1 MSEPSQ
7 PEVAGRRV
15 AIGLAIGAFVLAA
28 AALVVAIARRG
39 GSDEAVAPAPK
50 AKPVAAE
57 PIRRL
62 DDKHAVIPRA
72 TADKLLADPSQL
84 GAEVKEVPGGFT
96 IVVIPAGSPLVQL
109 GFRAGDTIRGVNG
122 MEVSTPASALGIYTQ
137 LKSTTRFTIDL
148 DRAGES
154 MQLTLEIH

>member
-1 MSEPSQ
+1 MSDQ
-7 PEVAGRRV
+7 RRIAV
-15 AIGLAIGAFVLAA
+15 GLAIGAFVLAA

-39 GSDEAVAPAPK
+39 GVDETPPAPK
-50 AKPVAAE
+50 AKPVAVE
-57 PIRRL
+57 PIKRL

-72 TADKLLADPSQL
+72 TADKLLADPAQL

-96 IVVIPAGSPLVQL
+96 IVAIPAGSPLVQL

-137 LKSTTRFTIDL
+137 LKSTTQFTIDL
-148 DRAGES
+148 QRAGES
-154 MQLTLEIH
+154 IQLTLDIR